1 MSDSTSASG
10 VARQRRSRLF
20 VIAFVVLMI
29 ALSIWA
35 TILIQ
40 SGREDAEFQEELE
53 ELREQGR

>member
-1 MSDSTSASG
+1 MPSS
-10 VARQRRSRLF
+10 ARQRRSRLF

-29 ALSIWA
+29 ALSVLA
-35 TILIQ
+35 TVLIQ